1 MDGMMNKTECKEQ
14 LQQDIVSYLD
24 GMDDEIVSH
33 LCDIAISN
41 INQIEEPNEVVSQ
54 TELDEKLSQLILSIN
69 RGTEALNL
77 IAQIIRNK

>member
-1 MDGMMNKTECKEQ
+1 MNKTECKEQ

-41 INQIEEPNEVVSQ
+41 INQIEEPNEVVCQ

>member
-33 LCDIAISN
+33 VCNIAISN
-41 INQIEEPNEVVSQ
+41 INQIEESNEVVRQ

-69 RGTEALNL
+69 KGTETLNL
-77 IAQIIRNK
+77 IAQIIRSK

>member
-1 MDGMMNKTECKEQ
+1 MNKTECKEQ

-33 LCDIAISN
+33 VCNIAISN
-41 INQIEEPNEVVSQ
+41 INQIEESNEVVRQ

-69 RGTEALNL
+69 KGTEALNL
-77 IAQIIRNK
+77 IAQIIRSK

>member
-24 GMDDEIVSH
+24 GMDDEILSNV
-33 LCDIAISN
+33 CDIVISN
-41 INQIEEPNEVVSQ
+41 INQIEEPNEVVRQ

-77 IAQIIRNK
+77 IAQIIRSK